1 VADATNTGEMA
12 QVIRLK
18 VGVSRKEAT
27 DHDGSVGA
35 TCEVEVEIPGGT
47 PDAEV
52 LRIRDHWLGLCEA
65 TVDEELDRLRGG
77 PARPRSASSAS
88 ARAAPPARS
97 NPAPARA
104 ARPEFRGPAPSIGR
118 RPPNDED
125 DLDDERHAPTDGRQL
140 LGWAAKQIPDAKGL
154 VISFGKRKDYP
165 PKIVDWDVEQVMAA
179 YRYARAH
186 NSR

>member
-1 VADATNTGEMA
+1 MA

-118 RPPNDED
+118 RPPTTT
-125 DLDDERHAPTDGRQL
+125 RTTSTTRGHAPTDGRQL

-154 VISFGKRKDYP
+154 VISFGKRKG
-165 PKIVDWDVEQVMAA
+165 
-179 YRYARAH
+179 YRRRSSTGTS
-186 NSR
+186 SR